1 MPGAP
6 QFQVVNNACYS
17 GFVQHAR
24 HKALAAAGLSV
35 ESFQQ
40 RGVLMALTQQNMVSQ
55 GCADK

>member
-1 MPGAP
+1 
-6 QFQVVNNACYS
+6 VVNNACYS